1 MRLVLPLIIISF
13 LLDGLLSNF
22 ISLSSHIFNP
32 LCTLVSL
39 VLVYPFFKKNN
50 NSYLITC
57 SVVGLLYDIIY
68 TDTLIVNMLAFLI
81 IGLFLKYFYSK
92 INVNIISFLI
102 GLLLSII
109 IYRLLIYFVLVL
121 SGYLNFDL
129 YYLAKGIYSSLFL
142 ND

>member
-50 NSYLITC
+50 NSYLNTAILI
-57 SVVGLLYDIIY
+57 SLDLLMSKY
-68 TDTLIVNMLAFLI
+68 
-81 IGLFLKYFYSK
+81 LKKNTS
-92 INVNIISFLI
+92 
-102 GLLLSII
+102 
-109 IYRLLIYFVLVL
+109 
-121 SGYLNFDL
+121 YLNLIENHDL
-129 YYLAKGIYSSLFL
+129 YEYELVRIFKAEQ
-142 ND
+142 